1 MRCAAAFVLAVLGC
15 AVLVAQDAAGG
26 ERFGRIVEAHLA
38 RGGVG
43 LSVAVVQDGR
53 LVFAR
58 AVGRSAYGGDAAV
71 GSDTRFAIG
80 SVTKQFTCACV
91 LLLVEDGKLALADKV
106 ATWYPELT
114 RAADIS
120 VLDLM
125 HHVSGYPDYYPL
137 DYVDARMRTPIAPD
151 ELLRRHAGGPLDFE
165 PGSRWSYSN
174 TGYVLLGR
182 ILEKVTGRPFA
193 SVLGERILGPLGMTD
208 TVYQPEPG
216 TERLARGHVRF
227 ALGDP
232 EPCTPEA
239 AGWIEAAGGIWST
252 ATDLAKWNLALLE
265 GRLLSPASFA
275 VLSSPRTCTTGRST
289 NYGGGLAIGVFEG
302 RRTLGHDGAVDGFH
316 ATSLAIPALSAAVVV
331 LANLG
336 DGVGELPRE
345 LLRGLLVDPVPPV
358 PVVRGPPV
366 AETVAAVFARLQ
378 RGEPDRAAF
387 TPDFDAFLSPERV
400 AGAARRLGPLGAPR
414 AVELLRTAERGGM
427 EVSTTRL
434 RFADRALRVV
444 MYRRP
449 DGAIAQFFVDAE

>member
-232 EPCTPEA
+232 EP
-239 AGWIEAAGGIWST
+239 
-252 ATDLAKWNLALLE
+252 
-265 GRLLSPASFA
+265 
-275 VLSSPRTCTTGRST
+275 
-289 NYGGGLAIGVFEG
+289 
-302 RRTLGHDGAVDGFH
+302 
-316 ATSLAIPALSAAVVV
+316 
-331 LANLG
+331 
-336 DGVGELPRE
+336 
-345 LLRGLLVDPVPPV
+345 
-358 PVVRGPPV
+358 
-366 AETVAAVFARLQ
+366 
-378 RGEPDRAAF
+378 
-387 TPDFDAFLSPERV
+387 
-400 AGAARRLGPLGAPR
+400 
-414 AVELLRTAERGGM
+414 
-427 EVSTTRL
+427 
-434 RFADRALRVV
+434 
-444 MYRRP
+444 
-449 DGAIAQFFVDAE
+449 